1 MTQPTPRALCL
12 ALHDVAE
19 PTWPECRQ
27 LLDAMRAVADIP
39 VTLLVTPRFHG
50 AADPPSAWFVDALH
64 ERAGRGDELALHG
77 WFHVD
82 EQPVKGPVDRLRR
95 RFYTRSEGEFSS
107 LDQQQAHTRIETGR
121 DWFSRHDLRAS
132 GFVAPAWLMNEPAWQ
147 ALASEPFDYTT
158 TLNRIWRMPQRA
170 PIEAPCLT
178 YSTATALLRA
188 ASKAWLS
195 WLALR
200 SPAWP
205 IVRLGLHP
213 ADAHHPQ
220 VVRHWQSLLAR
231 LLEGREA
238 MTKQALVERLR
249 TSWR

>member
-1 MTQPTPRALCL
+1 MNQSMPRALCL
-12 ALHDVAE
+12 VLHDVAE

-27 LLDAMRAVADIP
+27 LLDAMRVVADIP

-50 AADPPSAWFVDALH
+50 AAEPPSPAFVAALH
-64 ERAGRGDELALHG
+64 ERVGRGDELALHG

-82 EQPVKGPVDRLRR
+82 EQPVKGPVDRIRR

-107 LDQQQAHTRIETGR
+107 LDEAQARARIEIGR
-121 DWFSRHDLRAS
+121 RWFAEHSLQPR
-132 GFVAPAWLMNEPAWQ
+132 GFVAPAWLMNESAWQ
-147 ALASEPFDYTT
+147 ALIGEPFDYTT
-158 TLNRIWRMPQRA
+158 TLNRIWRMPTRA
-170 PIEAPCLT
+170 PVEAPCLT
-178 YSTATALLRA
+178 YSTSTAWRRG

-200 SPAWP
+200 ASSWP

-238 MTKQALVERLR
+238 MTKHALIERLDAA
-249 TSWR
+249 